1 MESIKYYIATKQDKV
16 GTVFTVARYID
27 NEFKNVYINK
37 VSTNGIDGIK
47 DIVKWIVDKESN
59 SDIHMMSFK
68 FKNVDIAVQIGNMLD
83 KEDYYKNKS
92 KETSTTYFSSPAV
105 FSNDLHKMHKA
116 ESSLCSYLILR
127 EHYQMKGKI

>member
-1 MESIKYYIATKQDKV
+1 MENIKYYIATRQDKV

-27 NEFKNVYINK
+27 NEFRNVYINK
-37 VSTNGIDGIK
+37 VSTNGMDGIK
-47 DIVKWIVDKESN
+47 DIVKWLVDKESN
-59 SDIHMMSFK
+59 SDVHMMSFK

-83 KEDYYKNKS
+83 KDDYYKKKS

-105 FSNDLHKMHKA
+105 FANDLHKMHKA

-127 EHYQMKGKI
+127 EHYHLKGKI

>member
-1 MESIKYYIATKQDKV
+1 MKGIKYYIATKPDKV

-27 NEFKNVYINK
+27 NEFKNDYINK
-37 VSTNGIDGIK
+37 VSTNGMDGIK

-59 SDIHMMSFK
+59 SDVHMMSFK

-92 KETSTTYFSSPAV
+92 EETSTIYFSSPAV
-105 FSNDLHKMHKA
+105 FSDDLHKMHKA
-116 ESSLCSYLILR
+116 EESLCSYLILR
-127 EHYQMKGKI
+127 EHYHMKGKI